1 MICHSLRSKRERE
14 NGCASMLRFA
24 RRRRAF
30 RLMLCVAVLI
40 LLPLDQTAVA
50 SPVSPVAADTAPKAN
65 TDISTSTSTSTDTEA
80 GLPTASRQAAR
91 EQFQAALTALE
102 QNDPVAFS
110 LHAEALKNDPL
121 APYLNFFSL
130 RRKMRTATRADIDAF
145 SVRYPDDFLNSHV
158 RALWTAELVRR
169 KAWAEYLAYAPKPST
184 VPFLCA
190 RAEALY
196 HTKQY
201 TKADALALRLWTV
214 GHSQP
219 AECDPAFKQLD
230 ARDKITPQRVRK
242 RIMMAVNQDEIR
254 LARFLARRLVSKSDQ
269 EFVEDYIQAHQQPDR
284 LLERLMKHKLREHDA
299 QLIEH
304 ALVRIGLDDPE
315 QAMAFVNEVEQKSKL
330 NRATLLDVKN
340 RTVLRALLR
349 WHPEATAW
357 GRSIPVAERSASVR
371 EWTVRYYLR
380 HQDWAGVKRAV
391 RVMPANEQSSDEWQ
405 YWMARARQAQ
415 GDLKAARK
423 LLEPLSERRSYYGFL
438 AAAALGRE
446 PQMGEQ
452 TEAPPK
458 ITPARFERVIDLR
471 EVGQAHWA
479 RLEWRALQSNLVGAD
494 KRAALWLA
502 HQSGWHDLVFVFAS
516 SGEQDNNLELRFPL
530 AFRDEMERAIG
541 ERPLNLAWVMALA
554 RRESAFHPQ
563 ARSPAGAS
571 GLMQIMPATGRQLAR
586 QMNLTTYQASDL
598 MVPETNIAMGTT
610 FLTQLLERFGG
621 NRVLATAAYN
631 AGPSNVQRW
640 LPEADGG
647 SLPTDV
653 WVDTLTYRETR
664 EYVRAVFSFALV
676 YHWRLYQQ
684 PAPLFRPEEWVISPL
699 GQAGK

>member
-1 MICHSLRSKRERE
+1 MICHSLRSRRERGVAHSRTALIHLLV
-14 NGCASMLRFA
+14 GCLAFWMSVSMLS
-24 RRRRAF
+24 
-30 RLMLCVAVLI
+30 
-40 LLPLDQTAVA
+40 VA
-50 SPVSPVAADTAPKAN
+50 SASTPGGDALAAHTASQPRDNPSSHVAAPDAH
-65 TDISTSTSTSTDTEA
+65 
-80 GLPTASRQAAR
+80 RVAAR
-91 EQFQAALTALE
+91 EAFQAAFKALE
-102 QNDPVAFS
+102 ANDQVAFS
-110 LHAEALKNDPL
+110 LHAESLKNDPL
-121 APYLNFFSL
+121 APYLDFFAL
-130 RRKMRTATRADIDAF
+130 RRQMRTATRAEIDAF
-145 SVRYPDDFLNSHV
+145 AARYPDDFLNAHV

-169 KAWAEYLAYAPKPST
+169 KAWTEYLVYAPKPRT

-201 TKADALALRLWTV
+201 AKADALALRLWTV

-219 AECDPAFKQLD
+219 AECDPAFKQLE

-242 RIMMAVNQDEIR
+242 RVALAVNQDEIR
-254 LARFLARRLVSKSDQ
+254 LARYLARRLVTQSDQ
-269 EFVEDYIQAHQQPDR
+269 DFVEDYIQAHQQPAK
-284 LLERLMKHKLREHDA
+284 LLERLMKHKLRQHDA
-299 QLIEH
+299 LLIEH
-304 ALVRIGLDDPE
+304 ALIRLGQDDPE
-315 QAMAFVNEVEQKSKL
+315 KGWAFVKEVERKRKL
-330 NRATLLDVKN
+330 SLATLQDVKN
-340 RTVLRALLR
+340 RTVLQALLR

-380 HQDWAGVKRAV
+380 HQDWAGVKRAI
-391 RVMPANEQSSDEWQ
+391 RVMNTAEQKSEEWQ

-415 GDLKAARK
+415 GDLPAARK
-423 LLEPLSERRSYYGFL
+423 ILEPLSAQRSYYGFL
-438 AAAALGRE
+438 AAAALGRD
-446 PQMGEQ
+446 PQMNEQ
-452 TEAPPK
+452 AEEPLPIDA
-458 ITPARFERVIDLR
+458 ALFERVIDLR
-471 EVGQAHWA
+471 AMGQVHWA
-479 RLEWRALQSNLVGAD
+479 RLEWRALQNNLAGAE
-494 KRAALWLA
+494 KRSALWLA
-502 HQSGWHDLVFVFAS
+502 HQSGWHDLVFYFAA

-530 AFRDEMERAIG
+530 AYHDEMAQAIG
-541 ERPLNLAWVMALA
+541 DRPLNLTWVMALA

-621 NRVLATAAYN
+621 HRVLATAAYN

-640 LPEADGG
+640 LPEADRG